1 MEDYYNVLGISKN
14 STSSDIK
21 KKFRQLQ
28 FQYENN
34 NNESTI
40 ELKKKYEK
48 ICQAYHIL
56 GDIKERE
63 KYDKEIEKDLI
74 IHETFIDNSVN
85 NKATDMFTI
94 IGEQLLNNVM
104 KNMTN
109 LENQNVTPP
118 FPFNLPNIAN
128 YPSNIQSNLANAQ
141 TIKDVNTQEAT
152 IIKPLI
158 QILEITYLQAYK
170 GCILPIEIERKIYV
184 NELTN
189 TFTTEKE
196 TIYID
201 IPKGVDTN
209 EILFFSNKGDIIG
222 NNYGELKV
230 NIKLL
235 EDELYKREGLDLIY
249 VKKITLKEALCGC
262 VFYINHLN
270 EKSFKI
276 STYGNILNPNSE
288 QRMPLLGFQRM
299 DCSPIGDLIIRF
311 EILFPDILSK
321 DSIDNISNSLP

>member
-1 MEDYYNVLGISKN
+1 MNIALTGASGFIGRHLKNAISKLAGVN
-14 STSSDIK
+14 
-21 KKFRQLQ
+21 L
-28 FQYENN
+28 
-34 NNESTI
+34 
-40 ELKKKYEK
+40 
-48 ICQAYHIL
+48 IL
-56 GDIKERE
+56 IVRNK
-63 KYDKEIEKDLI
+63 
-74 IHETFIDNSVN
+74 DNSVN

-209 EILFFSNKGDIIG
+209 EIIFF
-222 NNYGELKV
+222 
-230 NIKLL
+230 
-235 EDELYKREGLDLIY
+235 
-249 VKKITLKEALCGC
+249 
-262 VFYINHLN
+262 
-270 EKSFKI
+270 
-276 STYGNILNPNSE
+276 
-288 QRMPLLGFQRM
+288 
-299 DCSPIGDLIIRF
+299 
-311 EILFPDILSK
+311 
-321 DSIDNISNSLP
+321 